1 MEIFVTRDVRL
12 CAAIA
17 VGFAVSFAPLSAGA
31 TSVTE
36 DAKKVCIERYNME
49 KDGGSL
55 PKGMA
60 KSKYMSQCTKGYVR
74 TVQLEAGLA
83 RQGTNSAQGET
94 GGNSLAV
101 KPEPMKPQTVRLGH

>member
-1 MEIFVTRDVRL
+1 MTRDVRL

-17 VGFAVSFAPLSAGA
+17 VGFAVFFAPLSAGA

-36 DAKKVCIERYNME
+36 DAKKVCTERYTME

-74 TVQLEAGLA
+74 TVQLEAQLA
-83 RQGTNSAQGET
+83 TQAAANSSNQGGTA
-94 GGNSLAV
+94 GNSLAAR
-101 KPEPMKPQTVRLGH
+101 PEPMRPQTVQLGH

>member
-1 MEIFVTRDVRL
+1 MTRDVRL

-17 VGFAVSFAPLSAGA
+17 VGFAFSLAPLPASA
-31 TSVTE
+31 TSITE
-36 DAKKVCIERYNME
+36 DAKKVCIERYNLE

-74 TVQLEAGLA
+74 TAQLEASLA
-83 RQGTNSAQGET
+83 QQGTSANSQAGT
-94 GGNSLAV
+94 SGNSLAAQ
-101 KPEPMKPQTVRLGH
+101 PEPLKPQTVRLGH